1 MDFSELRTDYE
12 QATLDESEVDPLPHR
27 QLERWVT
34 QALDAGVPEA
44 HSMVLCTVGA
54 GGIPSARNLLMRG
67 LSEAGLDFY
76 TNRDSRKG
84 VELAANP
91 AATAVFSWLG
101 LQRQIRVTGRVVEL
115 SDAESDRYFATRPR
129 GSQIG
134 AWVSAQSSV
143 ISSRAA
149 LEADLAEV
157 TGRFGDGPIP
167 RPPRWGGYR
176 LAPFEFEFWQGRRFR
191 LHDRLRYTQIDCDP
205 ARWTVARLAP

>member
-34 QALDAGVPEA
+34 EALGASVPEA
-44 HSMVLCTVGA
+44 HSMVLCTVGP
-54 GGIPSARNLLMRG
+54 GGVPSARNLLMRG

-84 VELAANP
+84 TDLAGNP

-101 LQRQIRVTGRVVEL
+101 LQRQIRVTGEVIEL

-143 ISSRAA
+143 IPSRAA

-157 TGRFGDGPIP
+157 TTRFGDGPVP

-176 LAPFEFEFWQGRRFR
+176 LVPTEFEFWQGRKFR
-191 LHDRLRYTQIDCDP
+191 LHDRIRYTANEPTRASWSI
-205 ARWTVARLAP
+205 ARLAP